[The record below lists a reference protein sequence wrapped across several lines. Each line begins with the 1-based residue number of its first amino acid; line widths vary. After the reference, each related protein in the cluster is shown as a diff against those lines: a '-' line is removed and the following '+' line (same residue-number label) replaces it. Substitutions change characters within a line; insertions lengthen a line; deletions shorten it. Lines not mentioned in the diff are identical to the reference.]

1 MRQYISAQYTPSRG
15 GYRTKHQISLLVMW
29 LFAFCLLPFTV
40 FTPVY
45 AADATISVGPGG
57 DYAQLADALAA
68 APDGA
73 TVELLPGVQRGQWV
87 IDRPITLRGRHGAV
101 LDGAGTGTLLTI
113 AAPGVTISGLTIENS
128 GRSLLHDDAAI
139 LVTAADARIEGN
151 RLSDIHHAVYVR
163 DGAARVV
170 VRNNTIVGR
179 AELIRE
185 DRGNGIHL
193 WDAPD
198 ARIELNTVL
207 HVRDGVYVG
216 FAPRSVFKDN
226 VFREVRYGI
235 HFMYADDNL
244 FEHNIFSEAEAGA
257 ALMYSSRIT
266 LRRNVFAHSRSSR
279 AYGLL
284 LQECDEVLAEENLI
298 LDNSR
303 GLFVNVSRDGVFR
316 HNRFVAND
324 LAVQIYAGAERNRFE
339 GNDFVANLQLV
350 LMDLAGSNT
359 WAGNYWDEYR
369 GLDADGDS
377 FGDAPFATGD
387 PLGLLLSD
395 HPQLRLFSFSP
406 AVQALAAAERAFP
419 VVAIPEVRDPRPALR
434 PVALTIGNIPSFTA
448 APHQPR
454 LTLAL
459 LSLGMLLAAGGL
471 LGLAQQKA
479 KGKRPSGPHPP
490 PPLPSAAPTGEGE
503 PGPKAPLLCVST
515 GEGLG

>member
-1 MRQYISAQYTPSRG
+1 MLI
-15 GYRTKHQISLLVMW
+15 V
-29 LFAFCLLPFTV
+29 AFCLLPFA
-40 FTPVY
+40 FTPPAHA
-45 AADATISVGPGG
+45 AADTILVGPGG
-57 DYAQLADALAA
+57 AYSRLAEALAA

-73 TVELLPGVQRGQWV
+73 TIELLPGVQRGQWV
-87 IDRPITLRGRHGAV
+87 IDRTITLRGRHGAI
-101 LDGAGTGTLLTI
+101 LDGDGAGTLLTI

-139 LVTAADARIEGN
+139 LVTADDARIEGN
-151 RLSDIHHAVYVR
+151 RLHDIHHAVYVR

-179 AELIRE
+179 VELIRE

-226 VFREVRYGI
+226 VFREVRYGV

-257 ALMYSSRIT
+257 ALMYSRNIT

-284 LQECDEVLAEENLI
+284 LQECDGVLAEENLI

-350 LMDLAGSNT
+350 LMDRAGSNT

-369 GLDADGDS
+369 GLDDDGNGY
-377 FGDAPFATGD
+377 GDVPFATGD

-419 VVAIPEVRDPRPALR
+419 VVEIPEAHDPRPALR
-434 PVALTIGNIPSFTA
+434 PVALTAGNIPSFTG
-448 APHQPR
+448 APHRPR
-454 LTLAL
+454 RSLAL
-459 LSLGMLLAAGGL
+459 LALGMLLAAAGL
-471 LGLAQQKA
+471 LRLARRKPGA
-479 KGKRPSGPHPP
+479 RRPTPDDRR
-490 PPLPSAAPTGEGE
+490 PT
-503 PGPKAPLLCVST
+503 T
-515 GEGLG
+515 GDQRPTTDDRRPTANDRRPMTDDRRPTTGD